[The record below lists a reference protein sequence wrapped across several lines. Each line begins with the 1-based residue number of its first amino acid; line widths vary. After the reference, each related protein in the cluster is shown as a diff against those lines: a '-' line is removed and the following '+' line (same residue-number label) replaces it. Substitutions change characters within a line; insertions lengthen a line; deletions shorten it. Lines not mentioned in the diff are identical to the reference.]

1 MISFLCYSNIV
12 KIRLHLLETCQKCTA
27 LYDYQ
32 HTHTHKFLWR
42 KFDTTRPP
50 DHYALTSVPFGNR
63 TSGAIAIIALRKTAE
78 LLEDDYAKVVDVV
91 KNSSYIDDI
100 LTSETS
106 IEDACRLAQD
116 IDHVLG
122 NGGFTVKHWI
132 ISGNHD
138 KDANGIKLLN
148 TATEKVL
155 GLIWRPQDDVF
166 TFKVQLKTD
175 TG

>member
-1 MISFLCYSNIV
+1 M
-12 KIRLHLLETCQKCTA
+12 
-27 LYDYQ
+27 
-32 HTHTHKFLWR
+32 
-42 KFDTTRPP
+42 
-50 DHYALTSVPFGNR
+50 
-63 TSGAIAIIALRKTAE
+63 RKTAE

-122 NGGFTVKHWI
+122 NGGFTVKHLI

-138 KDANGIKLLN
+138 KVANGIKLLN